1 MKINKLLIVPMLLAV
16 TACQNT
22 GATYQPIIDGPV
34 GPNYQN
40 DLAQC
45 QSLST
50 QQQVVDGNTGMT
62 AATSA
67 GVAAAGTAVISNS
80 GHNVRNAAA
89 VGALAGLAG
98 SALSNNQNR
107 ETIIANCMR
116 GRGYRVIG

>member
-1 MKINKLLIVPMLLAV
+1 MKVSKFFVVPALLAAA
-16 TACQNT
+16 ACANT
-22 GATYQPIIDGPV
+22 GASYQPIIDGPV

-40 DLAQC
+40 DLASC

-50 QQQVVDGNTGMT
+50 QQGVVDGNTGMT

-67 GVAAAGTAVISNS
+67 GVAAAGTAVIRNR

-98 SALSNNQNR
+98 SALSNNQSR
-107 ETIIANCMR
+107 ESIVANCMR
-116 GRGYRVIG
+116 GRGYRVVG